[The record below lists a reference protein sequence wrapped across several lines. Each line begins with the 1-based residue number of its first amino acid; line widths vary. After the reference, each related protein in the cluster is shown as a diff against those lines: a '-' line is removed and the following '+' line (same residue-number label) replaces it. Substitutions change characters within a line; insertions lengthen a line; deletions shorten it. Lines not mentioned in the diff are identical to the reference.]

1 MEFLALIFIVFLCR
15 GLISTVASAASNTVV
30 QASNALNNSAQGL
43 SNATES
49 LPTYGLAIAGKH
61 LIELDDDLAELN
73 KKNGTQFKSF
83 AEVVKAH
90 KK

>member
-15 GLISTVASAASNTVV
+15 GLISTVSQACSNTIV
-30 QASNALNNSAQGL
+30 QASNALNNSAVGL

-49 LPTYGLAIAGKH
+49 LPTYGMSIAGKH
-61 LIELDDDLAELN
+61 LIELDQELDKLN
-73 KKNGTQFKSF
+73 KDSGTQYKSF